1 MCFGMSQKAISKR
14 KRLLKQV
21 CLCLAELLCGQI
33 GRFFILWATFQSP
46 GQQLFCPNH
55 QCILGKFCKGVKI
68 FNFTREI
75 LFGQLIKIFG
85 DFFFLITLLSCEIFL
100 RLLHTFRA
108 KELIKRK
115 SERKFEF
122 ENFFSFSFSTTT
134 IFLSPSHTYIFKS
147 QLLPFSL
154 HFSLFY

>member
-1 MCFGMSQKAISKR
+1 MA
-14 KRLLKQV
+14 RL
-21 CLCLAELLCGQI
+21 GD
-33 GRFFILWATFQSP
+33 FFILWATFQSP

-122 ENFFSFSFSTTT
+122 ENFFLSLFPLRPFFSLLLIL
-134 IFLSPSHTYIFKS
+134 IFLSLIF
-147 QLLPFSL
+147 F
-154 HFSLFY
+154 LFLFISVYFIE